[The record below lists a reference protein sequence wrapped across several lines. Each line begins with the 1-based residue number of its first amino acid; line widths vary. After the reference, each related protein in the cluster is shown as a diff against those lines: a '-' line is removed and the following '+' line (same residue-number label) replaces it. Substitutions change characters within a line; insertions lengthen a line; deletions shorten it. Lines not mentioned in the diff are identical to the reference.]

1 LIPEWDVSMQP
12 FEAIL
17 LPDDMPHNEVLFL
30 SFLSRLSYG
39 KIEVETDITKAEF
52 DNIIDGQKM
61 P

>member
-1 LIPEWDVSMQP
+1 MQP